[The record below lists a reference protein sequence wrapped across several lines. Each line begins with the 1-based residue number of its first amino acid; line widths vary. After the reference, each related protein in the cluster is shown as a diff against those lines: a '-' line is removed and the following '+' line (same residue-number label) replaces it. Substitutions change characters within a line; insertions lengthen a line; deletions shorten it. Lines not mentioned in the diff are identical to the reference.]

1 MYIGWKC
8 KSKRT
13 SRVTRCWTNLWKI
26 CAAPQKKLSCHI
38 FFSFFHKESLPAFQP
53 HPVHVIR
60 YALARIITNLHIKC
74 ATLILLGGSG
84 GQPRAGNTR
93 RRCLRCART
102 RIDRL
107 YDAIASY
114 VYLCGAR
121 ARAHVRMHHRD
132 ETPLTPICLPSSRMI
147 QLQAT
152 TSTSCTTSSYTQSFA
167 YAQPRDHIS
176 A

>member
-1 MYIGWKC
+1 MLNKFVNLNFPE
-8 KSKRT
+8 STLRRENFHPAF
-13 SRVTRCWTNLWKI
+13 SSHFSTRSH
-26 CAAPQKKLSCHI
+26 PP
-38 FFSFFHKESLPAFQP
+38 PAFQP
-53 HPVHVIR
+53 RPVHVIR
-60 YALARIITNLHIKC
+60 YALARIITNLHTKC
-74 ATLILLGGSG
+74 VTLILLGGSG